1 MAKERGEGAIQ
12 DDLLVA
18 RVKAGDERSLQL
30 LIDQYR
36 QALFKAAYAILR
48 NEEDAKDVLQ
58 EAWIKIY
65 YALPQHEG
73 SGLKTWMTRIVVHSA
88 IDLKRKRAR
97 QQNKMNALQQDVL
110 QEITED
116 SLHAPLD
123 STLLMKERREYI
135 RSRLQHLPEN
145 YRDVVK
151 AHYLEE
157 KSYKQIA
164 EELQVQPKTIEMRL
178 YRARQWM
185 RDHWKEEEFR

>member
-1 MAKERGEGAIQ
+1 M
-12 DDLLVA
+12 LA
-18 RVKAGDERSLQL
+18 RVKAGDERSLQQ

-36 QALFKAAYAILR
+36 QALFKAAYAVLR
-48 NEEDAKDVLQ
+48 NEEDAKDVIQ

-65 YALPQHEG
+65 YALPQYEG

-88 IDLKRKRAR
+88 IDLKRKRER
-97 QQNKMNALQQDVL
+97 QANKLNAVVHDVEIETQIQAQHAPPDNAL
-110 QEITED
+110 
-116 SLHAPLD
+116 
-123 STLLMKERREYI
+123 LLKERREYI
-135 RSRLQHLPEN
+135 RSRLQNLPPN

-164 EELQVQPKTIEMRL
+164 EEHQVQPKTIEMRL